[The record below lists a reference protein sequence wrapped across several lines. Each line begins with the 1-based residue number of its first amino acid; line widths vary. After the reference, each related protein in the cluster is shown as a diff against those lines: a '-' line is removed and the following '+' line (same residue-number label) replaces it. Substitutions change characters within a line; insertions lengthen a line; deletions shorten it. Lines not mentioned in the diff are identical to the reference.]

1 MDARVEEGAITWP
14 WIQFYHLG
22 YLHNHQSGTRWGLQ
36 MRRPPRDTR
45 EGWREQAIY
54 LRCQVCVST
63 LTGLCWMPFL
73 CCSQRIGQE
82 EGSAMEAK
90 RLSSH
95 SPGAANGLSLSKGG
109 GGGNAIVPCPGL
121 KEVFGGAS
129 NASDQRSWRSRPE
142 AWPMPMPL
150 PDSTR
155 LVVR

>member
-1 MDARVEEGAITWP
+1 
-14 WIQFYHLG
+14 
-22 YLHNHQSGTRWGLQ
+22 
-36 MRRPPRDTR
+36 
-45 EGWREQAIY
+45 
-54 LRCQVCVST
+54 
-63 LTGLCWMPFL
+63 
-73 CCSQRIGQE
+73 
-82 EGSAMEAK
+82 MEAK

-109 GGGNAIVPCPGL
+109 DGGVAIVPCSGL

-129 NASDQRSWRSRPE
+129 DASDQRSWRSRPE